1 MGMEGKCIRIRVRI
15 RNAQAAQCTVG
26 VVEGTV
32 KGVCTWNYWLY
43 MEFLD
48 YGYGIMIMQVEC
60 KGILIS
66 GRELRMTFSL
76 VPSSD
81 TRY

>member
-43 MEFLD
+43 MELLV
-48 YGYGIMIMQVEC
+48 IH
-60 KGILIS
+60 GILGLWIWDYDYAS
-66 GRELRMTFSL
+66 R
-76 VPSSD
+76 V
-81 TRY
+81 